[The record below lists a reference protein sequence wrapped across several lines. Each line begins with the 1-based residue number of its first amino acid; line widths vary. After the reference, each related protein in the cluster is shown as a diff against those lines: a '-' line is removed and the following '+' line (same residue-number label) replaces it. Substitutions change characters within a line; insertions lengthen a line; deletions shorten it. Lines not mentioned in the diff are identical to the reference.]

1 MNIPF
6 TFLDLAGSIALL
18 LWGTHMVQ
26 KSVEQAF
33 GPRLR
38 VLLGTALK
46 TRVHAFFA
54 GIGVTA
60 LLQSSTATGLMVA
73 GFTTAGV
80 VELVPALAVMLGAN
94 VGTTIVVQLLS
105 FDISPLAPALI
116 LIGVM
121 MARRRGLET
130 VRDLGPALIGLGLML
145 MALRHMIEI
154 FTPFEDA
161 PQLRLI
167 MGAVATSPIIAL
179 LIGALL
185 TWIAHSSVAIVLLA
199 MSLAFKGVV
208 PPEAGFALVIG
219 ANIGSALNP
228 VIEGSSGMDP
238 ASRRMPFGNLINRLV
253 GGAIAM
259 LAIDPLSRTMVW
271 LQPDNGRAI
280 ADFHTLFNMVMAL
293 AFLPFLGIYA
303 SLLKRMFPEKVNE
316 SDPARALYLNA
327 AALEMPV
334 VAIGNAAREALRLA
348 DILETML
355 HDVKLALQGGRGE
368 PVAEAS
374 MLDDVMDRLNGAI
387 KVYLLSIP
395 RSSLSPEDDRRIA
408 EILAF
413 STNMGQAGDV
423 IDTSMLGLAAKRLKR
438 GLTFSREG
446 EQELD
451 AVFERV
457 ISNLRTAAALLV
469 TDDPRAAHML
479 AAEKAVFRDIE
490 SKATDDHMERLRAG
504 QSGTAEAA
512 GLHLEVV
519 RDLKRINAH
528 LISGTAYPVLERDGS
543 LLSSR
548 VVENRDKAE
557 LK

>member
-1 MNIPF
+1 MDISF
-6 TFLDLAGSIALL
+6 TFLSLASSVALL

-38 VLLGTALK
+38 DLLGTALK
-46 TRVHAFFA
+46 TRVHAFLA

-73 GFTTAGV
+73 GFTAAGV

-94 VGTTIVVQLLS
+94 VGTTLVVQLLS
-105 FDISPLAPALI
+105 FDISALAPALI
-116 LIGVM
+116 LVGVI
-121 MARRRGLET
+121 MARRRGAGT
-130 VRDLGPALIGLGLML
+130 VRELGPALIGLGLML
-145 MALRHMIEI
+145 VALRHMIEI

-161 PQLRLI
+161 PGLRLV
-167 MGAVATSPIIAL
+167 MGAVATSPLIAL
-179 LIGALL
+179 IIGALL

-199 MSLAFKGVV
+199 MSLAVKGVV

-228 VIEGSSGMDP
+228 VIEGSNALDP
-238 ASRRMPFGNLINRLV
+238 ASRRMPFGNLFNRLV
-253 GGAIAM
+253 GGALAL
-259 LAIDPLSRTMVW
+259 LAIEPMTRAMVW
-271 LQPDNGRAI
+271 LQPDSGRAI
-280 ADFHTLFNMVMAL
+280 ADFHTLFNVVMAL
-293 AFLPFLGIYA
+293 AFLPFLSFYA
-303 SLLKRMFPEKVNE
+303 ALLKRLFPDKVNE
-316 SDPARALYLNA
+316 SDPARTLYLSS

-374 MLDDVMDRLNGAI
+374 QLDDVMDRLNGAI
-387 KVYLLSIP
+387 KAYLLAIP
-395 RSSLSPEDDRRIA
+395 RSALTEADDRRIA

-413 STNMGQAGDV
+413 ATNMEQAGDV
-423 IDTSMLGLAAKRLKR
+423 IDASMLALAAKRLKR
-438 GLTFSREG
+438 GLTLSPEG
-446 EQELD
+446 NQELD
-451 AVFERV
+451 AIFGRV
-457 ISNLRTAAALLV
+457 IMNLRAAAALFV
-469 TDDPRAAHML
+469 NDDPRAAHML

-490 SKATDDHMERLRAG
+490 TKATEDHMERLRAG

-528 LISGTAYPVLERDGS
+528 LISGTAYPVLERGTA
-543 LLSSR
+543 LLANR
-548 VVENRDKAE
+548 VINSN
-557 LK
+557 LKE

>member
-1 MNIPF
+1 MNISF

-38 VLLGTALK
+38 VVLGTALK
-46 TRVHAFFA
+46 TRVQAFFA

-105 FDISPLAPALI
+105 FDISPLAPALV
-116 LIGVM
+116 LVGVI
-121 MARRRGLET
+121 MARRRGMET
-130 VRDLGPALIGLGLML
+130 VRALGPALIGLGLML

-167 MGAVATSPIIAL
+167 MGAVATSPLIAL
-179 LIGALL
+179 VIGALL

-259 LAIDPLSRTMVW
+259 LALDPLSRAMIT
-271 LQPDNGRAI
+271 LQPDTGRAI
-280 ADFHTLFNMVMAL
+280 ADFHTLFNVVMAL
-293 AFLPFLGIYA
+293 AFLPFLGMYA
-303 SLLKRMFPEKVNE
+303 NLLKWMFPEKINE
-316 SDPARALYLNA
+316 SDPARALYLNG

-387 KVYLLSIP
+387 KGYLLAIP
-395 RSSLSPEDDRRIA
+395 RSVLTPQDDRRIA

-413 STNMGQAGDV
+413 ATNMGQAGDV

-438 GLTFSREG
+438 GLAFSRDG

-457 ISNLRTAAALLV
+457 IANLRTAAALLV

-479 AAEKAVFRDIE
+479 AAEKAVFREIE
-490 SKATDDHMERLRAG
+490 SKATEDHMERLRAG

-528 LISGTAYPVLERDGS
+528 LISGTAYPVLERDGA

-548 VVENRDKAE
+548 VIEQPEKADM
-557 LK
+557 K

>member
-1 MNIPF
+1 MSISF
-6 TFLDLAGSIALL
+6 TLLDLASSVALL

-26 KSVEQAF
+26 KGVEQAF

-38 VLLGTALK
+38 IFLGTALK
-46 TRVHAFFA
+46 TRVHAFLA

-94 VGTTIVVQLLS
+94 VGTTLVVQLLS
-105 FDISPLAPALI
+105 FDISALAPALI

-121 MARRRGLET
+121 LARRKVSET
-130 VRDLGPALIGLGLML
+130 VRQLGPALIGLGLML
-145 MALRHMIEI
+145 LALRHMIEI

-161 PQLRLI
+161 PQLRLF

-179 LIGALL
+179 VIGALL

-228 VIEGSSGMDP
+228 VIEGSSGTDP
-238 ASRRMPFGNLINRLV
+238 ASRRMPMGNLINRLV
-253 GGAIAM
+253 GGAIAL
-259 LAIDPLSRTMVW
+259 LAIEPLSRAMVAF
-271 LQPDNGRAI
+271 QPDNGRAI
-280 ADFHTLFNMVMAL
+280 ADFHTLFNVVMAL
-293 AFLPFLGIYA
+293 AFLPFLGLYA
-303 SLLKRMFPEKVNE
+303 NLLKRLFPERTDE
-316 SDPARALYLNA
+316 SDPARALYLNP

-334 VAIGNAAREALRLA
+334 VAIGNAAREALRLS

-355 HDVKLALQGGRGE
+355 HDVKLALQNGRGE

-374 MLDDVMDRLNGAI
+374 RLDDVMDKLNGTI
-387 KVYLLSIP
+387 KSYLLSIP
-395 RSSLSPEDDRRIA
+395 RSALTPEDDRRVA

-413 STNMGQAGDV
+413 ATNMEQAGDV
-423 IDTSMLGLAAKRLKR
+423 IDNSMLGLAAKRLKR
-438 GLTFSREG
+438 GLVFSRDG
-446 EQELD
+446 ELELD

-457 ISNLRTAAALLV
+457 TSNLRTAAALLV

-479 AAEKAVFRDIE
+479 AAEKAVFREIE

-528 LISGTAYPVLERDGS
+528 LISGTAYPVLERGGS

-548 VVENRDKAE
+548 VIEYQAE
-557 LK
+557 GSVK